1 MKDYRCIAKKCT
13 CGGTHKLLTELIV
26 SKVGAT
32 EKLIEYVSSYSST
45 PSEILIICDENTKKY
60 ALPIKDS
67 LRCELYVFPK
77 NAHAN
82 EIFTATLGDYIDS
95 LTFTPPLMIA
105 CGSGSIHDITRF
117 CAYKVKIPFVSYPT
131 AASVDGFVSAVA
143 AMTMYGQKL
152 TYPSAAPIAL
162 FADPDVYSTAPVR
175 LTASGAGDVIG
186 KITAL
191 YDWKAA
197 ELLCG
202 EPLCPEIY
210 EIMKEALD
218 AVIDAAKHHADS
230 RDFAEKVMNGLI
242 LSGIAMQLQG
252 SSRPASG
259 SEHHMSHFWEMH
271 VINNEISALH
281 GEKVGVGTV
290 LALDFIKNNIDLLDR
305 VNNIDLSAVFDKCM
319 LSKVYGNLFDG
330 IIKENIPSQDPEL
343 SAIAKLV
350 RCKTESVET
359 LKSLSRQLP
368 DAEEI
373 RNLLASFGAPS
384 TLSDIL
390 LPDNDEFIKKSTL
403 FSPYVR
409 NRLTVAKIISAIIVS
424 ERNSG
429 GKS

>member
-1 MKDYRCIAKKCT
+1 MKDYRSIATKCT
-13 CGGTHKLLTELIV
+13 CGDTHKLLTELIV
-26 SKVGAT
+26 SEVGAT
-32 EKLIEYVSSYSST
+32 QKLIEYASSYSST
-45 PSEILIICDENTKKY
+45 SSQILIICDENTKKY

-67 LRCELYVFPK
+67 LQCELYVFPG

-82 EIFTATLGDYIDS
+82 EIFTSILSDYINA
-95 LTFTPPLMIA
+95 LTFSPPLMIA

-117 CAYKVKIPFVSYPT
+117 CAYKAKIPFVAYPT

-197 ELLCG
+197 EILCG
-202 EPLCPEIY
+202 EALCPEIY
-210 EIMKEALD
+210 GIMTEALD
-218 AVIDAAKHHADS
+218 AVVDAAEHHADS

-271 VINNEISALH
+271 VINNETSALH

-290 LALDFIKNNIDLLDR
+290 LSLDFIKNNIDLLDR
-305 VNNIDLSAVFDKCM
+305 IEKIDLSAVFNENM
-319 LSKVYGNLFDG
+319 IHAVYGELSDG
-330 IIKENIPSQDPEL
+330 IIKENLPTGVFS
-343 SAIAKLV
+343 SSVIAKLV
-350 RCKTESVET
+350 KCKMNDIDE
-359 LKSLSRQLP
+359 LKRLTRQLP
-368 DAEEI
+368 SAEKV
-373 RNLLASFGAPS
+373 RTLLASFGAPS
-384 TLSDIL
+384 TLSEL
-390 LPDNDEFIKKSTL
+390 SLPCGDDFIESSML

-409 NRLTVAKIISAIIVS
+409 NRLTVAKIISAITVS
-424 ERNSG
+424 EQNLG
-429 GKS
+429 GNY

>member
-1 MKDYRCIAKKCT
+1 MKDYRSITEKCS
-13 CGGTHKLLTELIV
+13 CGGAHKLLTELIV
-26 SKVGAT
+26 SELGAT
-32 EKLIEYVSSYSST
+32 QRLIEYASACSSD
-45 PSEILIICDENTKKY
+45 PSQILIICDENTKKY
-60 ALPIKDS
+60 ALPIKAS
-67 LRCELYVFPK
+67 LGCELYTFPK

-82 EIFTATLGDYIDS
+82 EIFTADLGAYIDDLPFS
-95 LTFTPPLMIA
+95 PTLMIA
-105 CGSGSIHDITRF
+105 CGSGSVHDITRF
-117 CAYKVKIPFVSYPT
+117 CAYKAKIPFVSYPT

-191 YDWKAA
+191 YDWRAA

-202 EPLCPEIY
+202 EALCPEIY
-210 EIMKEALD
+210 GIMEEALD
-218 AVIDAAKHHADS
+218 AVIKAAEHHADA

-271 VINNEISALH
+271 VINNETSALH

-305 VNNIDLSAVFDKCM
+305 IDDIELSSVFDKDM
-319 LSKVYGNLFDG
+319 IREIYGELSDG
-330 IIKENIPSQDPEL
+330 IIKENLPSGETSSSVIAEL
-343 SAIAKLV
+343 V
-350 RCKTESVET
+350 NCKTSALDE
-359 LKSLSRQLP
+359 LKRLTRKLP
-368 DAEEI
+368 DTEKI
-373 RNLLASFGAPS
+373 RDLLASFGAPS
-384 TLSDIL
+384 TLSEL
-390 LPDNDEFIKKSTL
+390 SLPDDVEFVKKSTI

-409 NRLTVAKIISAIIVS
+409 NRLTVAKIISAITVS
-424 ERNSG
+424 ERRLG
-429 GKS
+429 EKS